1 MAGFWLKTLR
11 KISTK
16 LVDETLRWNCLSKRL
31 LGRTLFGEKLFRD
44 SGKKAVQNFSWIE
57 GGVCGTHLVT
67 FTWTVQWTRFI
78 GCSVYANIQ
87 GGNYVHY
94 NVRVMEQRWA
104 YWIIWEVCGWYGG
117 RLEAWNHQWFKPWT
131 KCVWQSEMSTNFCVN
146 KSWSTGKGLIKL
158 SAWNRRVVGRTPM
171 EWRSA

>member
-16 LVDETLRWNCLSKRL
+16 LVDVTLRWNCLSKRL

-44 SGKKAVQNFSWIE
+44 SGKKAVQNFSWIK
-57 GGVCGTHLVT
+57 GGVCGTHLVYQT

-78 GCSVYANIQ
+78 GCSIFANIQ

-94 NVRVMEQRWA
+94 VHYNVPCSGTA
-104 YWIIWEVCGWYGG
+104 LSILNNLGG
-117 RLEAWNHQWFKPWT
+117 LRLVWWQARSLNLSLEPSESNAFGNR
-131 KCVWQSEMSTNFCVN
+131 KCQQTFV
-146 KSWSTGKGLIKL
+146 
-158 SAWNRRVVGRTPM
+158 
-171 EWRSA
+171 